1 MKILPHLILFLA
13 MIAPATLLAATLH
26 IQVVDETGH
35 AVWARLEVRGAN
47 EKEYQPATAI
57 RDLTAGH
64 HRALPYYLGSFVI
77 QGECDVDVP
86 PGRYRVIAE
95 HGLEYTRVEKSVAVT
110 ADAPTRV
117 TLQVRPWIRM
127 WKQGWW
133 SGDLHVHR
141 PPADAPKLIL
151 AEDLNFCPVIT
162 QWPHRKNLEVLSAD
176 VWGPSA
182 SAVVEVDPHH
192 FLTLR
197 NAEDERGGGA
207 WLFLSLHGLL
217 EGLDT
222 AGGWNPS
229 GIDFVKQAFA
239 QSSSAHSLPWVDCEN
254 TEWWEVPVA
263 MALAAPDSI
272 EVLGNHFMQYGLDD
286 VTDWGRPPGKHEAND
301 RGSWLH
307 YTLGLYYRYLNLG
320 FRIPPSAGTASGVHP
335 NPVGYNRVYAHF
347 NGPFTV
353 EKWFAALREGK
364 EFITNGPM
372 LFFEVNSAG
381 PVARH
386 VAPGLSPAP
395 NEAHADLAAKSEK
408 VPVGATT
415 LSDASMVRASVEV
428 HAREPIDRI
437 ELVANGEVI
446 QWAPVPPDT
455 LDYKAGFTFDP
466 KDYTWVAARCFL
478 RTADTIRL
486 AHSSPVYLAGHRD
499 CRPDAKYFVDWVT
512 DLINETQTRKLP
524 SETDREHLLDLYG
537 RALAFY
543 TQKFQQ
549 GCLPN

>member
-1 MKILPHLILFLA
+1 MKVLSSILLLLA
-13 MIAPATLLAATLH
+13 MLAPESLLAATLH

-77 QGECDVDVP
+77 QGDCDVDVP
-86 PGRYRVIAE
+86 PGRYRVIGE

-110 ADAPTRV
+110 TDAPTRV
-117 TLQVRPWIRM
+117 TLQLRPWIRM

-133 SGDLHVHR
+133 SGDFHVHR
-141 PPADAPKLIL
+141 PPADTQKLIL

-162 QWPHRKNLEVLSAD
+162 QWPHRRNLEVLSDD
-176 VWGPSA
+176 VWGPGA
-182 SAVVEVDPHH
+182 SPVIKVDSHH
-192 FLTLR
+192 FITLR

-207 WLFLSLHGLL
+207 WIFLSLHGLL
-217 EGLDT
+217 EGMDT

-239 QSSSAHSLPWVDCEN
+239 QRSSPNSLPWVDCEN

-263 MALAAPDSI
+263 MALATPDSI

-301 RGSWLH
+301 RWSWLQ
-307 YTLGLYYRYLNLG
+307 YTLSLYYHYLNLG
-320 FRIPPSAGTASGVHP
+320 FRIPPSAGTASGAHP
-335 NPVGYNRVYAHF
+335 NPVGYNRVYVHF
-347 NGPFTV
+347 SGPFTV
-353 EKWFAALREGK
+353 EKWLAALREGK

-372 LFFEVNSAG
+372 LFFDVNSAG
-381 PVARH
+381 PVAR
-386 VAPGLSPAP
+386 
-395 NEAHADLAAKSEK
+395 
-408 VPVGATT
+408 
-415 LSDASMVRASVEV
+415 ASVEA

-446 QWAPVPPDT
+446 QWAPVPPGT
-455 LDYKAGFTFDP
+455 LDYKADFTFDS
-466 KDYTWVAARCFL
+466 KQYTWVAARCFL

-486 AHSSPVYLAGHRD
+486 AHSSPVFLEGHRD
-499 CRPDAKYFVDWVT
+499 CRPDAKYFVDWMN
-512 DLINETQTRKLP
+512 DLINETKTRKLP
-524 SETDREHLLDLYG
+524 SAADREHLLDLYG
-537 RALAFY
+537 QALAFY
-543 TQKFQQ
+543 TQKYQQ
-549 GCLPN
+549 GCSPN